1 MPVLTGHGAF
11 DESSAAAGPLEMVDA
26 RVDELLRVLAV
37 RGE

>member
-1 MPVLTGHGAF
+1 VAVVTEHGLT
-11 DESSAAAGPLEMVDA
+11 DEIAHAPGSLQTVDA

>member
-1 MPVLTGHGAF
+1 VVTGQGAL
-11 DESSAAAGPLEMVDA
+11 DDSAVAPGELEVVDA